1 MIPGVELTI
10 HRERQSEDERGEPWK
25 SGSLKKDYM
34 KAFAC
39 ETRSGITSTGAA
51 ANDKDLRMLLR

>member
-10 HRERQSEDERGEPWK
+10 RRERPSEEERGEPWK
-25 SGSLKKDYM
+25 SGGLKKDYM

-39 ETRSGITSTGAA
+39 ETRSGIASTGAT
-51 ANDKDLRMLLR
+51 ANDKDLRMLFR